1 MRIIQ
6 QPVTKDFGFNHALC
20 NMEIPVGNYV
30 ISISADNGLRSQH
43 GNTNELKKQMESEIY
58 DCHRTNMAL
67 FVRSQKNNDQLDL
80 TEMEK
85 HCEQIMQNVLG
96 KENYIDHPSAE
107 ELTKLLNH
115 LLEFPSKTP

>member
-6 QPVTKDFGFNHALC
+6 QPVIKQFDFNHALC
-20 NMEIPVGNYV
+20 SMEIPVGNYI
-30 ISISADNGLRSQH
+30 ISISADNGLPSQH
-43 GNTNELKKQMESEIY
+43 GNTDELKKQMESERY
-58 DCHRTNMAL
+58 YCHRTNMAL
-67 FVRSQKNNDQLDL
+67 FVRGQRNDDQLDL

-96 KENYIDHPSAE
+96 KENYIDFPSVE

-115 LLEFPSKTP
+115 LLEFPSKTS

>member
-1 MRIIQ
+1 M
-6 QPVTKDFGFNHALC
+6 
-20 NMEIPVGNYV
+20 
-30 ISISADNGLRSQH
+30 
-43 GNTNELKKQMESEIY
+43 NTNELKKQMESERY

-107 ELTKLLNH
+107 ELTKLLIKIII
-115 LLEFPSKTP
+115 LIIDD

>member
-43 GNTNELKKQMESEIY
+43 GNTNELKKQMESERY

>member
-43 GNTNELKKQMESEIY
+43 GNTNELKKQMESERY

-67 FVRSQKNNDQLDL
+67 VVRSQKNNDQLDL

>member
-43 GNTNELKKQMESEIY
+43 GNTNELKKQMESERY

-85 HCEQIMQNVLG
+85 HCEQIMKNVLG

>member
-43 GNTNELKKQMESEIY
+43 GNTNELKKQMESERY

-107 ELTKLLNH
+107 ELTKLLNN

>member
-43 GNTNELKKQMESEIY
+43 GNTNELKKQMESERY

-85 HCEQIMQNVLG
+85 HCEQIMQNMLG

>member
-43 GNTNELKKQMESEIY
+43 GNTNELKKQMESERY

-85 HCEQIMQNVLG
+85 HCEQITQNVLG